1 MENYFLLFTDNLL
14 SSLILPVR
22 QSSVFIIML
31 YFKQYHSILLM
42 LLFGV
47 LGSSLGGIIN
57 WCLGRTTL
65 YLRKRC
71 RKLQNEYVA
80 SKIIKNLL
88 ICAVTLLSWVPAIGS
103 VTQILS
109 GYFKL
114 SPYLFIFLT
123 ILSNFCY
130 LLYLVIFLDLL

>member
-22 QSSVFIIML
+22 QGSVFKIML
-31 YFKQYHSILLM
+31 YFKQYYSILLM

-47 LGSSLGGIIN
+47 LGSCLGGIIN
-57 WCLGRTTL
+57 WCLGIATL
-65 YLRKRC
+65 YLRKRY

-80 SKIIKNLL
+80 PKIVKNLL
-88 ICAVTLLSWVPAIGS
+88 IYAVTLLSWVPAIGS

-114 SPYLFIFLT
+114 NPYLFIFLT